1 MNWNDNNLNP
11 VFPPTCCRPEY
22 PQQLPNFTNLAQE
35 DHAWLRIKAL
45 DDISKLINVN
55 ITDKKSKKELRI
67 HLMNQLNLL
76 CDLQITNNFLFRF
89 INNINWDELF
99 ENYCKG
105 EGVDHDGL
113 PPLVTISCL
122 PDRPISPLTL

>member
-1 MNWNDNNLNP
+1 MNWNENNLNP
-11 VFPPTCCRPEY
+11 VFPPKATIKPK
-22 PQQLPNFTNLAQE
+22 LAQE

-67 HLMNQLNLL
+67 HLMNRLNLL

-89 INNINWDELF
+89 INNINCDELF